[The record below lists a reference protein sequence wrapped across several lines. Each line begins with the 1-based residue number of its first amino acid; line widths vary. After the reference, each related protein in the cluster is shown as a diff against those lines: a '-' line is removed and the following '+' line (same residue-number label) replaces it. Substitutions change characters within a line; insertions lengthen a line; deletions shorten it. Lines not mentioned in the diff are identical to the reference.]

1 MKSFKDLNVAYKPE
15 DGKKRFAGAVVS
27 IRELVNIPII
37 VKDFETGIKTEQGED
52 RCIVSI
58 EMNGEARKFFTNSE
72 EMKNILAQIKEVPD
86 GFPFETTIKT
96 EVFGKAQGSLEV
108 KLLECVNPIKNK
120 WRVRWDVQEHDDGTA
135 DYMEAELT
143 HKPTDEEIKDLV
155 RKWYNQQTDA
165 AILSGFS
172 YEGAPVWLSQENQYN
187 YKAAYDLAVQ
197 TDGKTLPVTFKF
209 GTDESPVYRTFETLD
224 ELADFYT
231 KAVKHIQEMLEN
243 GWKNK
248 DAIDLSKYN
257 A

>member
-1 MKSFKDLNVAYKPE
+1 MK
-15 DGKKRFAGAVVS
+15 R
-27 IRELVNIPII
+27 
-37 VKDFETGIKTEQGED
+37 
-52 RCIVSI
+52 
-58 EMNGEARKFFTNSE
+58 
-72 EMKNILAQIKEVPD
+72 
-86 GFPFETTIKT
+86 
-96 EVFGKAQGSLEV
+96 AQGSLEV

-231 KAVKHIQEMLEN
+231 KTVKHIQEMLED

>member
-1 MKSFKDLNVAYKPE
+1 MK
-15 DGKKRFAGAVVS
+15 R
-27 IRELVNIPII
+27 
-37 VKDFETGIKTEQGED
+37 
-52 RCIVSI
+52 
-58 EMNGEARKFFTNSE
+58 
-72 EMKNILAQIKEVPD
+72 
-86 GFPFETTIKT
+86 
-96 EVFGKAQGSLEV
+96 AQGSLEV

-209 GTDESPVYRTFETLD
+209 GTDEGSPDKPGGEIPQTKRKVIHLHHEHTRTFSIG
-224 ELADFYT
+224 
-231 KAVKHIQEMLEN
+231 AV
-243 GWKNK
+243 
-248 DAIDLSKYN
+248 DSAIRDTFKL
-257 A
+257 

>member
-1 MKSFKDLNVAYKPE
+1 MK
-15 DGKKRFAGAVVS
+15 R
-27 IRELVNIPII
+27 
-37 VKDFETGIKTEQGED
+37 
-52 RCIVSI
+52 
-58 EMNGEARKFFTNSE
+58 
-72 EMKNILAQIKEVPD
+72 
-86 GFPFETTIKT
+86 
-96 EVFGKAQGSLEV
+96 AQGSLEV

-197 TDGKTLPVTFKF
+197 TDGKTLDQIILLCF
-209 GTDESPVYRTFETLD
+209 
-224 ELADFYT
+224 
-231 KAVKHIQEMLEN
+231 
-243 GWKNK
+243 
-248 DAIDLSKYN
+248 
-257 A
+257 

>member
-1 MKSFKDLNVAYKPE
+1 MK
-15 DGKKRFAGAVVS
+15 R
-27 IRELVNIPII
+27 
-37 VKDFETGIKTEQGED
+37 
-52 RCIVSI
+52 
-58 EMNGEARKFFTNSE
+58 
-72 EMKNILAQIKEVPD
+72 
-86 GFPFETTIKT
+86 
-96 EVFGKAQGSLEV
+96 AQGSLEV

-197 TDGKTLPVTFKF
+197 TDGK
-209 GTDESPVYRTFETLD
+209 SPVYHTFETLD

>member
-1 MKSFKDLNVAYKPE
+1 M
-15 DGKKRFAGAVVS
+15 
-27 IRELVNIPII
+27 
-37 VKDFETGIKTEQGED
+37 
-52 RCIVSI
+52 
-58 EMNGEARKFFTNSE
+58 
-72 EMKNILAQIKEVPD
+72 
-86 GFPFETTIKT
+86 
-96 EVFGKAQGSLEV
+96 EV

-120 WRVRWDVQEHDDGTA
+120 WRVRWDVQEHDGGTA

-209 GTDESPVYRTFETLD
+209 GTDEGSPDKPGGEIPQTKRKVIHLHHEHTRTFSIG
-224 ELADFYT
+224 
-231 KAVKHIQEMLEN
+231 AV
-243 GWKNK
+243 
-248 DAIDLSKYN
+248 DSAIRDTFKL
-257 A
+257 

>member
-1 MKSFKDLNVAYKPE
+1 M
-15 DGKKRFAGAVVS
+15 
-27 IRELVNIPII
+27 
-37 VKDFETGIKTEQGED
+37 
-52 RCIVSI
+52 
-58 EMNGEARKFFTNSE
+58 
-72 EMKNILAQIKEVPD
+72 
-86 GFPFETTIKT
+86 
-96 EVFGKAQGSLEV
+96 EV

-209 GTDESPVYRTFETLD
+209 GTDEGSPDKPGGEIPQTKRKVIHLHHEHTRTFSIG
-224 ELADFYT
+224 
-231 KAVKHIQEMLEN
+231 AV
-243 GWKNK
+243 
-248 DAIDLSKYN
+248 DSAIRDTFKL
-257 A
+257 

>member
-1 MKSFKDLNVAYKPE
+1 MK
-15 DGKKRFAGAVVS
+15 R
-27 IRELVNIPII
+27 
-37 VKDFETGIKTEQGED
+37 
-52 RCIVSI
+52 
-58 EMNGEARKFFTNSE
+58 
-72 EMKNILAQIKEVPD
+72 
-86 GFPFETTIKT
+86 
-96 EVFGKAQGSLEV
+96 AQGSLEV
-108 KLLECVNPIKNK
+108 KLLECVNPIKSK

-231 KAVKHIQEMLEN
+231 KAVKHIQEMLED

-248 DAIDLSKYN
+248 DAIDLSKYS